1 MASFLHASKHG
12 KRPDEFKV
20 GLHDFQ
26 KRYRRGASTPGATK
40 GAGPTDYSVVLE
52 IADVIEGFDPTYHG
66 PKVASAT
73 AKAKSSAGSPLSWL
87 GIGDTSNL
95 ENGIPKVVILRRK
108 PGVTDA
114 AIFKIWE
121 QYSSNPA

>member
-20 GLHDFQ
+20 GIHDFQ
-26 KRYRRGASTPGATK
+26 KRYRRGAITPGAIK

-52 IADVIEGFDPTYHG
+52 IAYVIEGFDPTYHG
-66 PKVASAT
+66 PIVDNHSP
-73 AKAKSSAGSPLSWL
+73 KAKSSAGSLLSWL

-95 ENGIPKVVILRRK
+95 ENGTPKVAILRRK

-121 QYSSNPA
+121 QYSRNPA